1 MIPNMKKNVLKK
13 KTQGKAAAGANKTFD
28 GITLSWNAPQR
39 HHPLIAILLLL
50 LTNTLFLLKC
60 FIWSFLRRDTQALTK
75 CTYNYLS
82 LHHWNPFN
90 QDLVL
95 CLRPAGGG
103 QALCSNSLVPFP
115 AISLHLTQ
123 ADLCQKNHII
133 FQITNSLYCVAFT
146 LFKSYSCDISVS
158 IRPVR
163 ADAMVVKS
171 KSSLGTHDPICP
183 RVALLHQEN
192 RVFFFFKW
200 VLSTA

>member
-1 MIPNMKKNVLKK
+1 MCKKK

-28 GITLSWNAPQR
+28 GITLSWNAPQW

-123 ADLCQKNHII
+123 ADVCQKKHII

-158 IRPVR
+158 IRSVR

-192 RVFFFFKW
+192 RVFFF
-200 VLSTA
+200 